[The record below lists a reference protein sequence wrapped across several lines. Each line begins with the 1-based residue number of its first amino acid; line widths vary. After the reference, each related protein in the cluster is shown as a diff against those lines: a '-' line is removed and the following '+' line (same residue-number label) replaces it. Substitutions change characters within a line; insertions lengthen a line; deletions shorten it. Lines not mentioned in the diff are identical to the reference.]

1 MGLYMNTM
9 KVSVNGA
16 PQNHPKFQIMVIL
29 IRKPM
34 VLEYLNFG
42 KHLFDP
48 ELELQQL
55 LSTTIK

>member
-1 MGLYMNTM
+1 ME
-9 KVSVNGA
+9 
-16 PQNHPKFQIMVIL
+16 HPKIIQSFKSWSFL

-34 VLEYLNFG
+34 ILEYPNFG

-55 LSTTIK
+55 VSTTIK